1 MLGSATTSLAVGS
14 SLQYSQRRHFV
25 IVLKRM
31 TRETLPLL
39 LRYARKGVSDLRR
52 SHGRLLPGCRACLV
66 AAEIAERCILPNAP
80 WLAGQVS
87 AKLRLPAAVGAPR
100 GGAGAVPGSSL
111 SSFVN
116 SLGTMQMTMHCC
128 ASLMSAAGFLPL

>member
-1 MLGSATTSLAVGS
+1 MLGSATTSLAFGS
-14 SLQYSQRRHFV
+14 SILSDSDDDDAGERNDLASRWQQYSQRRHFV

-80 WLAGQVS
+80 WRGRFLPSCACRQPLARPAAGQALS
-87 AKLRLPAAVGAPR
+87 R
-100 GGAGAVPGSSL
+100 GAV
-111 SSFVN
+111 
-116 SLGTMQMTMHCC
+116 
-128 ASLMSAAGFLPL
+128 